1 MLPSKYSPGTHI
13 GTRHVGFVFPNE
25 VFNVT
30 DSSQVAANQVHP
42 YSSSPQLTFIG
53 NEKYS
58 ISYILQLTLDVYIGK
73 SEILHESTFATH

>member
-13 GTRHVGFVFPNE
+13 VTRNVGFLFANE
-25 VFNVT
+25 AFIVT
-30 DSSQVAANQVHP
+30 DNGQVAANQAQP
-42 YSSSPQLTFIG
+42 YGTPPQLSFIG

-73 SEILHESTFATH
+73 SEILHESAFATH